1 VTVTL
6 RPAALQDAA
15 LLYAWRVDGDT
26 VRHSIAPP
34 PASFDEHSAWLTD
47 QLRDPD
53 IALYVAYDDERGI
66 DVGTLRID
74 RRSRGESELSITV
87 APGQRGRGY
96 SHDLIAA
103 GILAAADSRIVAR
116 VKPDNVRSL
125 RAFRALGFSIVDHGD
140 GDLMRLV
147 HEAAPDGRAKT

>member
-1 VTVTL
+1 MTVTL
-6 RPAALQDAA
+6 RLAALGDAA
-15 LLYAWRVDGDT
+15 LLYAWRVDADT
-26 VRHSIAPP
+26 VRQSIAPP

-53 IALYVAYDDERGI
+53 VALYVAYDDERGI

-74 RRSRGESELSITV
+74 RRGGESELSITV

-96 SHDLIAA
+96 SHDLIAS
-103 GILAAADSRIVAR
+103 GIRAAADSRIVAR

-125 RAFRALGFSIVDHGD
+125 RAFRALGFSIEDD
-140 GDLMRLV
+140 GGGGLVRLV
-147 HEAAPDGRAKT
+147 HEAAPAGRAKT